1 MNKIA
6 VAFLGCC
13 LLFLENLSGAGE
25 NGKTKPLSFFFNGGV
40 QQYSYKE
47 FAPQEEG
54 GGKLMEISGMF
65 WGVNAGASLQHE
77 WVEQMIK
84 VGYFQS
90 LNTKYDGRIQNGD
103 PYSGPSKDYYLLSEY
118 HILPYVFKS
127 DVFVLKADLGLGYR
141 FLHNLVQ
148 DAYRRSQHYAYFVA
162 GLNGEKLLSK
172 YLAVFTKLH
181 YVGLIKGWHKT
192 FLTDIG
198 FDRDLNLTQEFGHGY
213 RIELGLKRFLAHS
226 MTLELSLYYEFW
238 NIGDSNFA
246 YATKGNTPNRFYE
259 PYNHT
264 NVYGVQL
271 GMKF

>member
-1 MNKIA
+1 M
-6 VAFLGCC
+6 
-13 LLFLENLSGAGE
+13 
-25 NGKTKPLSFFFNGGV
+25 
-40 QQYSYKE
+40 
-47 FAPQEEG
+47 
-54 GGKLMEISGMF
+54 
-65 WGVNAGASLQHE
+65 
-77 WVEQMIK
+77 
-84 VGYFQS
+84 
-90 LNTKYDGRIQNGD
+90 
-103 PYSGPSKDYYLLSEY
+103 
-118 HILPYVFKS
+118 
-127 DVFVLKADLGLGYR
+127 
-141 FLHNLVQ
+141 
-148 DAYRRSQHYAYFVA
+148 
-162 GLNGEKLLSK
+162 
-172 YLAVFTKLH
+172 KLH

-198 FDRDLNLTQEFGHGY
+198 FDRDLNLTQEFGRGY